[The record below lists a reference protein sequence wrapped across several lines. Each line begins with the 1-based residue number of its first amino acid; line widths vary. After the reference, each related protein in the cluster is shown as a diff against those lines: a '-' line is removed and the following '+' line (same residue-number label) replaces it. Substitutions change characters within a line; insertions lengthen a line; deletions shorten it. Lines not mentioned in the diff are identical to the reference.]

1 MKLATASPPQRG
13 VRGRARGKMSTR
25 QKGELALEIVPRP
38 VMVARGGR
46 KPVGWM
52 GGARVMEE
60 VERAPA
66 GMAVRM
72 PLPEA
77 VPYDRVRWGIYAAAR
92 LRRLPVSIVRQG
104 GFVHIWRLGYQCS
117 GS

>member
-1 MKLATASPPQRG
+1 MPA
-13 VRGRARGKMSTR
+13 KMSTG

-38 VMVARGGR
+38 VMVPRGGR

-104 GFVHIWRLGYQCS
+104 GFVHIWRLGYQCL
-117 GS
+117 GR